1 MHGARP
7 RESFPARSG
16 SCPRLR
22 VKQHASA
29 PPGASRA
36 RTSVPRPART
46 QSPPPPR
53 NQQPADLVLREQL
66 TLTTSPVQFSVIAV
80 NVLYAVIG
88 VVLMF
93 VSYRTIDRLT
103 PQVDFPAELQ
113 RGNVAVAIF
122 IAAIFVSIALIIGKA
137 LG

>member
-1 MHGARP
+1 VTASVGR
-7 RESFPARSG
+7 SFPRPFLSH
-16 SCPRLR
+16 PRTYAL
-22 VKQHASA
+22 
-29 PPGASRA
+29 
-36 RTSVPRPART
+36 T
-46 QSPPPPR
+46 QSRQFR
-53 NQQPADLVLREQL
+53 NFHPSGLVLREQL
-66 TLTTSPVQFSVIAV
+66 PLATSPVQFSVIAV

-93 VSYRTIDRLT
+93 VSYRAIDRLT

-122 IAAIFVSIALIIGKA
+122 VAAIFVSIALIIGKA